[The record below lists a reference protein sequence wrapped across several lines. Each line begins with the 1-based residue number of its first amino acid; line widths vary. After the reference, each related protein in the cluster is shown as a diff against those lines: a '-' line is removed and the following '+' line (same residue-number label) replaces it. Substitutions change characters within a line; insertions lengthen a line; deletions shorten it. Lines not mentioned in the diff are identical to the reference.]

1 MLRSMFSGVSG
12 LRAHQTMM
20 DVIGNNIA
28 NVNTIGYKSSSVV
41 FQDMLSQVLSG
52 AGVPTAGPGGLG
64 GTNPSQVGLGV
75 KIGGITTSF
84 RQGASQLTGNSTD
97 MSIQGDG
104 FLIARN
110 SGQTLFTRAGALS
123 FDALGRMVTPDGGV
137 IQGWTADTAGVV
149 NTNASTGDLQMP
161 LGQAISPQA
170 TTKLSIGGN
179 LNAEVPTTLPG
190 AEVFTSITVY
200 DTLGKALDLTFG
212 MKMTAANTWSVQPYT
227 PDGADVDTAPDT
239 LGAAFNLTFDATTGK
254 ITAPLTP
261 PTVTIPGTFGTFPG
275 PVTIDF
281 GTTAPDG
288 LRQFAGKTT
297 ASALSQDGATTGA
310 LQTFSLGADGSVTG
324 VFSNGRNRVIGQIA
338 MASFSN
344 PSGLEK
350 VGGSFY
356 RPTPNSGLAQIGVSG
371 TGGRGSIAGGTLEMS
386 NVDLAQEFTSLIAS
400 QRGFQANSRVITTAD
415 ELLQELVNLKRG

>member
-12 LRAHQTMM
+12 LRSHQTMM

-41 FQDMLSQVLSG
+41 FQDMLSQSLAG
-52 AGVPTAGPGGLG
+52 AGVPTDGPGGLG

-104 FLIARN
+104 FLVARN
-110 SGQTLFTRAGALS
+110 NGQTLFTRAGSLS
-123 FDALGRMVTPDGGV
+123 FDAYGRMVTPDGGV
-137 IQGWTADTAGVV
+137 LQGWTADAAGAV
-149 NTNASTGDLQMP
+149 NTNAAVGDLQMP
-161 LGQAISPQA
+161 LGQAISPQP
-170 TTKLSIGGN
+170 TTKVSLGGN
-179 LNAEVPTTLPG
+179 LDATVPTTLPG
-190 AEVFTSITVY
+190 PEVFTSITVY
-200 DTLGKALDLTFG
+200 DALGKALDVTFG

-227 PDGADVDTAPDT
+227 PDGADVDTTPDT
-239 LGAAFNLTFDATTGK
+239 LGASFSMTFDATTGK
-254 ITAPLTP
+254 ITAPTTP
-261 PTVTIPGTFGTFPG
+261 PTITIPGAFGTYPG
-275 PVTIDF
+275 PVTIDL
-281 GTTAPDG
+281 GVDSPDG
-288 LRQFAGKTT
+288 LRQYAGKST

-310 LQTFSLGADGSVTG
+310 LQTFSLGADGTVTG

-338 MASFSN
+338 LAAFSN

-356 RPTPNSGLAQIGVSG
+356 RPTPNSGLAQIGISG

-386 NVDLAQEFTSLIAS
+386 NVDLAQEFTGLISS

-415 ELLQELVNLKRG
+415 ELLQELVNLKR

>member
-12 LRAHQTMM
+12 LRSHQTMM

-28 NVNTIGYKSSSVV
+28 NVNTVGYKSSSVV
-41 FQDMLSQVLSG
+41 FQDMLSQKLSS

-75 KIGGITTSF
+75 KIGGVVTSF

-97 MSIQGDG
+97 ISIQGDG
-104 FLIARN
+104 FLLARN
-110 SGQTLFTRAGALS
+110 DGQTLFTRAGALS
-123 FDALGRMVTPDGGV
+123 FDAFGRMVSPDGGI
-137 IQGWTADTAGVV
+137 IQGWTADTNGVV
-149 NTNASTGDLQMP
+149 NTNAGVADLVMP

-170 TTKLSIGGN
+170 TSKVSFGGN
-179 LNAEVPTTLPG
+179 LDATVPTTLPG
-190 AEVFTSITVY
+190 AEVLTTITVY
-200 DTLGKALDLTFG
+200 DQLGKSLDLTFG
-212 MKMTAANTWSVQPYT
+212 MKMTAANTWAVQPYT
-227 PDGADVDTAPDT
+227 PDGADVDTTPDV
-239 LGAAFNLTFDATTGK
+239 LGAAFTVTFDAATGK
-254 ITAPLTP
+254 ITAPATP
-261 PTVTIPGTFGTFPG
+261 PTITIPPSFGTYSG
-275 PVTIDF
+275 PVTIDL
-281 GTTAPDG
+281 GQASADG
-288 LRQFAGKTT
+288 LRQFAGKST
-297 ASALSQDGATTGA
+297 AAALSQDGATTGA
-310 LQTFSLGADGSVTG
+310 LQTFGIGADGTVTG
-324 VFSNGRNRVIGQIA
+324 IFSNGRNRVIGQIA

-386 NVDLAQEFTSLIAS
+386 NVDLAQEFTSLISA

-415 ELLQELVNLKRG
+415 ELLQELVNLKR